1 VALDR
6 VANNKIYEAGQ
17 TVIYDKATMHEP
29 YCTIESEYDVTFV
42 L

>member
-1 VALDR
+1 M
-6 VANNKIYEAGQ
+6 IGQ
-17 TVIYDKATMHEP
+17 TVIYDSAMHEP

>member
-1 VALDR
+1 MKQVKRDYLR
-6 VANNKIYEAGQ
+6 Q
-17 TVIYDKATMHEP
+17 RMHEP